1 VPLVLLYQR
10 SATRSSFQGGIES
23 TRSRRLLEPNCHDL
37 DTIGW
42 LRFAAVWLS
51 SLHRMAL
58 GGKHSLPGFE
68 RSLEEL
74 RADILL
80 MASLV
85 RRSLGNVKK
94 GFVERD
100 EDDCSAAIVDD
111 EEVDLLEKQVDRG
124 GTNILMRFQPL
135 ASDFRTVLAT
145 IKLASHLEHIS
156 DQAVIIARRTRT
168 LIQEGAL
175 DENDGLT
182 PIFKRVDQSFAEAL
196 EAFSKFDSVQADN
209 LRRQAEPLAKEAR
222 DLMEQLSDGVGKN
235 PERSMLY
242 VSLIIMV
249 RSLEQII
256 YLIESITEDIIYVA
270 EARDIRHAENRL
282 AVEKEELPR

>member
-1 VPLVLLYQR
+1 
-10 SATRSSFQGGIES
+10 
-23 TRSRRLLEPNCHDL
+23 
-37 DTIGW
+37 
-42 LRFAAVWLS
+42 
-51 SLHRMAL
+51 MAL

-85 RRSLGNVKK
+85 RRSLGNIKK
-94 GFVERD
+94 GFMERD
-100 EDDCSAAIVDD
+100 EDDCSATIADD

-124 GTNILMRFQPL
+124 GTNILIRFQPL
-135 ASDFRTVLAT
+135 ALDFRTVLAT

-182 PIFKRVDQSFAEAL
+182 PIFARVDESFAEAF
-196 EAFSKFDSVQADN
+196 EAFSKFDNVQAEN
-209 LRRQAEPLAKEAR
+209 LRRQAEPLAQEAR
-222 DLMEQLSDGVGKN
+222 DLMEKFSDEVGKN
-235 PERSMLY
+235 PERSVLY
-242 VSLIIMV
+242 VNLIIMV

-270 EARDIRHAENRL
+270 EAKDIRHAKNRL
-282 AVEKEELPR
+282 AVEKEELPT